1 MSNRTG
7 LTGGFWAPIPYS
19 WPYPSRKRGT
29 TGRTSGWRLL
39 SSIAG
44 RIDIYLNKSL
54 RETPRRGTAGW
65 LAKNLGLFSKQ
76 TEKYTTKEF
85 LNKYSKFLIEASQRN
100 VLLVEIDYEAV
111 YSDRDNKDRDDLDD
125 ALAEAYKFINQGGR
139 GTKVLVSTIGKTN
152 TGLEKDLEVTVE
164 TQYYRKH
171 GEGKPSIEVRVLGI
185 PSIQVRQRGE
195 EEPEYRARMKR
206 LSRELQSD
214 VKRRKFAR
222 KYENAARVLI
232 RDHERRL
239 RKAFDVAGTT
249 RWLHLNW
256 GGAGLEAKPRLKF

>member
-1 MSNRTG
+1 M
-7 LTGGFWAPIPYS
+7 
-19 WPYPSRKRGT
+19 
-29 TGRTSGWRLL
+29 L

-54 RETPRRGTAGW
+54 TETPRRGTAGW
-65 LAKNLGLFSKQ
+65 LAKNIGLFSKQ

-85 LNKYSKFLIEASQRN
+85 LNIYSRFLTEASQRN

-125 ALAEAYKFINQGGR
+125 ALAKAYKFINQGDR

-152 TGLEKDLEVTVE
+152 TGLENDLEVTVE
-164 TQYYRKH
+164 AQYYRKH

-185 PSIQVRQRGE
+185 PSVQVRQRGE
-195 EEPEYRARMKR
+195 GELEYRARMKR
-206 LSRELQSD
+206 LFRELESD

-222 KYENAARVLI
+222 KYENTARVLI
-232 RDHERRL
+232 KDYERRL
-239 RKAFDVAGTT
+239 KRAFDVAGTT

-256 GGAGLEAKPRLKF
+256 GETRQDVKPRLRF